1 MSSLDSRQC
10 NLKILYFNS
19 NSVLGKLNMIQ
30 AQVMLYKPD
39 VICIIGT
46 KICSTFDDNELLG
59 SGYTICR
66 NDRKQGGGGV
76 LMAINNSSN
85 VVLVQSE
92 RGPGESV
99 ICTLNILSR
108 LTVNLVTFYRPPG
121 EADLVN
127 LADLLTV
134 NDWKHPVMLIG
145 DFNLSDIN
153 WSRNKGE
160 IKPSS
165 NRKSF
170 HREALD
176 LFATANLVQ
185 FVSGS
190 THVKGNTLD
199 LLFVEKDLL
208 NDIVV
213 EWEIKPGISDHNM
226 ILVGVDLQQ
235 YQQCGVKYSG
245 KRTRYNYKKADY
257 VKICEVFRDLNDMA
271 HQNKFS
277 TPGEIWDALK
287 NAIMTC
293 LKKYVPTSLTQPG
306 GKPWMTRTLIRLIKK
321 RGKVYQRQAIPHTG
335 KCELVA
341 FFKTECEA
349 AGEQG

>member
-1 MSSLDSRQC
+1 M
-10 NLKILYFNS
+10 
-19 NSVLGKLNMIQ
+19 
-30 AQVMLYKPD
+30 
-39 VICIIGT
+39 
-46 KICSTFDDNELLG
+46 
-59 SGYTICR
+59 
-66 NDRKQGGGGV
+66 
-76 LMAINNSSN
+76 
-85 VVLVQSE
+85 
-92 RGPGESV
+92 
-99 ICTLNILSR
+99 
-108 LTVNLVTFYRPPG
+108 NLVTFYRPPG

-287 NAIMTC
+287 SAIMTC
-293 LKKYVPTSLTQPG
+293 LEKYVPTSLTQPG
-306 GKPWMTRTLIRLIKK
+306 GKPWMTRTLIRLIRK
-321 RGKVYQRQAIPHTG
+321 RDRVYQRYRQYPTQENANLLHSLKQSVKQQVNKAKQDYLDFHVTEQLEGGNNKPLYNLIRASRGQANTITSLEGAEPEEIPNFFADFFSSVYSSCRLSTPTFEPSMPIPTAMPNFQVTVSG
-335 KCELVA
+335 VSELVDRLDNRKA
-341 FFKTECEA
+341 SCILH
-349 AGEQG
+349 QGV